1 MKQKL
6 IIFLV
11 AFLCSC
17 EAWALSDISVGD
29 IIYRIG
35 TLSHPFAKVVEYKPN
50 TTGEYIIPES
60 IVYNNVTFSVT
71 SIDTW
76 YGCQYLKSLTIPKT
90 VDLIEGFS
98 FYYARNLETLIIADS
113 EEPLDCG
120 HIQGINDVYAPQFS
134 YTKIKKLYIGRP
146 LKYTPYSEQY
156 RNYRPFNGINT
167 LEEVE
172 VGATVNDI
180 SFFESLEFHNNFKR
194 LVLNCQEPPLTY
206 QQSGHPIFSNK
217 QLLNI
222 EVIVPVGTLERYKS
236 EAPWC
241 DVLNIKESQDNAI
254 KITLSYD
261 EKCGSVFLNKQL
273 SNSGTSIHQKGCDVE
288 LTFIPAADHELKSVI
303 LNEVDVTQQLLNNTL
318 YLKDVHEDLDIK
330 VEYRLPKLKLQIS
343 GFNGGCISIPIEKGM
358 TIPIEITPE
367 SGWKINTLFINNRN
381 ATSEIY
387 QNTVVVK
394 DIASDIM
401 ISVVFEKSE
410 PSAISQNRAT
420 PKITIDSNTIIINNT
435 DESVIVYDTNGR
447 LLHKS
452 MGATEISLLS
462 NCIYIVK
469 IGDSVYKVAL

>member
-1 MKQKL
+1 MKQRL
-6 IIFLV
+6 FIFLV
-11 AFLCSC
+11 SFLCSYG
-17 EAWALSDISVGD
+17 AWASSRITIGD
-29 IIYRIG
+29 IIYEIG
-35 TLSHPFAKVVEYKPN
+35 TLSNPFARVVGYKPN

-60 IVYNNVTFSVT
+60 IVYNNVTFSVA
-71 SIDTW
+71 SIHTW
-76 YGCQYLKSLTIPKT
+76 DGCEYLKSLTIPKT
-90 VDLIEGFS
+90 VDEIVGFS

-120 HIQGINDVYAPQFS
+120 NIEGINDVYAPQFS
-134 YTKIKKLYIGRP
+134 YTKIKKLYVGRP

-156 RNYRPFNGINT
+156 RDYRPFNYIHT
-167 LEEVE
+167 FEEVE

-180 SFFESLEFHNNFKR
+180 SFFGSLELHNNFKR
-194 LVLNCQEPPLTY
+194 LVLNCQEPPLTCD
-206 QQSGHPIFSNK
+206 IFSNK

-222 EVIVPVGTLERYKS
+222 EVIVPVGTLEKYKS
-236 EAPWC
+236 QAPWC

-254 KITLSYD
+254 NITVSYD

-288 LTFIPAADHELKSVI
+288 LIFIPAEGYELKSVI

-318 YLKDVHEDLDIK
+318 YIKDVHEDLDIK
-330 VEYRLPKLKLQIS
+330 VEYILPKLKLQIS

-367 SGWKINTLFINNRN
+367 FGWKINTLFINNRN

-387 QNTVVVK
+387 NNTVVVK

-410 PSAISQNRAT
+410 ASSISQKCAT
-420 PKITIDSNTIIINNT
+420 PKFTIDSNTIIINNT
-435 DESVIVYDTNGR
+435 DESVLVYDTNGR

-452 MGATEISLLS
+452 MGATEISLS
-462 NCIYIVK
+462 RNCIYIVK